1 MNRMVKIGD
10 VLVPLIEKEFTEEE
24 QRQVNKAALQDAP
37 DGCYGEGTEDE
48 EENLWKGYL
57 VYFW

>member
-48 EENLWKGYL
+48 EENL
-57 VYFW
+57 